1 MNAVSVRGDRKLR
14 ANLQLLS
21 PNVQKL
27 LGGSPTGL
35 SLGVWRTRTG
45 TKPREKQVAHASGNH
60 AEGFHSGS
68 TKPLEWPP
76 F

>member
-1 MNAVSVRGDRKLR
+1 MKAVSVRGDRKLR

-35 SLGVWRTRTG
+35 SLEAYSALE
-45 TKPREKQVAHASGNH
+45 REPGH
-60 AEGFHSGS
+60 
-68 TKPLEWPP
+68 
-76 F
+76 

>member
-35 SLGVWRTRTG
+35 SLGG
-45 TKPREKQVAHASGNH
+45 ALEREPGH
-60 AEGFHSGS
+60 
-68 TKPLEWPP
+68 
-76 F
+76 